1 MKSIKSKEVAVLL
14 IGPFNDTFDY
24 LIEENI
30 NEISPGQIVLAP
42 FRQRKV
48 VGIIVSEGSKTVSKS
63 KLKTVIDIYEL
74 DPIPLPTIDL
84 ISFLA
89 NWNCVYKG
97 LVLKMV
103 LSPLEAIISPQ
114 YNKVYKYNLEDGLSI
129 DSIDNKKLRSKRKL
143 VLDALV
149 NSDKEVY
156 ETSLIQDIGVS
167 KTILKDMV
175 NKNLIVEKLI
185 KIKPDFSKNFIKSND
200 IKKENDKPLNEHQKN
215 AVDKINKSIKNNET
229 DCFLLDG
236 VPGSGKTETYFETV
250 QTCLDERK
258 QVLILLP
265 EIALTPDWQKR
276 FYNKFNFNPLVWH
289 SDISKK
295 KRKEIWLSALS
306 GTAGVIVGA
315 RSALMIP
322 ISKLGLIVVDEEH
335 EPAFKQEEN
344 VRYNARDMAVY
355 RANRSSAT
363 IVLASATPSLETFYN
378 MRMGKYIHLTLPKRA
393 TGADMPDIK
402 LLDLKLHPP
411 KKGNWISPLLIN
423 QIQDKL
429 LKKEQTLL
437 FLNRR
442 GYAPLRVC
450 NSCGNKVKCIN
461 CETWLVEHRL
471 DNLLTCHHCG
481 YSKHIS
487 NICEVCGNKDQM
499 KSCGPGVERI
509 EEEVQRLF
517 PEAKSITLSSDTMK
531 NQNLLTNAIEQ
542 IKNSEV
548 DIIIGTQMVAK
559 GHDFPK
565 LKLVGIIDGDIG
577 LSGGDLRASERS
589 FQLLQQV
596 AGRSG
601 RHTIGTNDKG
611 IVYLQTFDTENPIIK
626 AIAQNNRD
634 DFFEKELISRK
645 NANMPPYGRLA
656 AIILSS
662 KFESNLDSFSSD
674 ISRLAPSFKNVKIF
688 GPAPAPMYFLR
699 GKYRRRFLIKSD
711 KTVNI
716 QKVLIDWTKKINK
729 PSNINL
735 TIDIDPFS
743 FM

>member
-114 YNKVYKYNLEDGLSI
+114 YKKVYKYNLEDGLSI

-156 ETSLIQDIGVS
+156 EASLIQDIGVS

-215 AVDKINKSIKNNET
+215 AVDKINKSIKNNEA

-411 KKGNWISPLLIN
+411 QKGNWISPLLIN

-565 LKLVGIIDGDIG
+565 LKLVGIIDADIG

-601 RHTIGTNDKG
+601 RHTAGTNDKG

-662 KFESNLDSFSSD
+662 KFESNLDSFASD

-729 PSNINL
+729 PSSINL

>member
-156 ETSLIQDIGVS
+156 ETSLIQDIGVT

-215 AVDKINKSIKNNET
+215 AVDKINKSIKKNEA

-378 MRMGKYIHLTLPKRA
+378 MRMGKYIHLILPKRA

-411 KKGNWISPLLIN
+411 QKGNWISPLLIN

-601 RHTIGTNDKG
+601 RHTAGTNDKG
-611 IVYLQTFDTENPIIK
+611 LVYLQTFDTENPIIK

-662 KFESNLDSFSSD
+662 KFESNLDSFASD

>member
-48 VGIIVSEGSKTVSKS
+48 VGIIVSEGSKTISKS

-215 AVDKINKSIKNNET
+215 AVDKINKSIKKNEA

-295 KRKEIWLSALS
+295 KRKDIWLSALS

-411 KKGNWISPLLIN
+411 QKGNWISPLLIN

-601 RHTIGTNDKG
+601 RHTAGTNDKG
-611 IVYLQTFDTENPIIK
+611 LVYLQTFDTENPIIK

-662 KFESNLDSFSSD
+662 KFESNLDSFASD

>member
-63 KLKTVIDIYEL
+63 KLKNVIDIYEL

-143 VLDALV
+143 VLDVLV
-149 NSDKEVY
+149 NSDEEVY
-156 ETSLIQDIGVS
+156 EASLIQDIGVS
-167 KTILKDMV
+167 KIILKDMV

-215 AVDKINKSIKNNET
+215 AVDKINKSIKKNET

-355 RANRSSAT
+355 RAKRSSAT

-411 KKGNWISPLLIN
+411 QKGNWISPLLIN

-601 RHTIGTNDKG
+601 RHTAGTNDKG
-611 IVYLQTFDTENPIIK
+611 LVYLQTFDTENPIIK

-662 KFESNLDSFSSD
+662 KFESNLDSFASD

-716 QKVLIDWTKKINK
+716 QKVLMDWTKKINK
-729 PSNINL
+729 PSSINL

>member
-156 ETSLIQDIGVS
+156 ETFLIQDIGVS

-215 AVDKINKSIKNNET
+215 AVDKINKSIKKNET

-355 RANRSSAT
+355 RANRSSAS

-411 KKGNWISPLLIN
+411 QKGNWISPLLIN

-601 RHTIGTNDKG
+601 RHTAGTNDKG

-735 TIDIDPFS
+735 NIDIDPFS

>member
-1 MKSIKSKEVAVLL
+1 MKSIKTKEVAVLL

-215 AVDKINKSIKNNET
+215 AVDKINKSIKKNEA

-355 RANRSSAT
+355 RAKRSSAT

-411 KKGNWISPLLIN
+411 QKGNWISPLLIN

-601 RHTIGTNDKG
+601 RHTAGTNDKG
-611 IVYLQTFDTENPIIK
+611 LVYLQTFDTENPIIK

-662 KFESNLDSFSSD
+662 KFESNLDSFASD

-729 PSNINL
+729 PSSINL

>member
-215 AVDKINKSIKNNET
+215 AVDKINKSIKKNEA

-295 KRKEIWLSALS
+295 KRKGIWLSALS

-355 RANRSSAT
+355 RAKRSSAT

-411 KKGNWISPLLIN
+411 QKGNWISPLLIN

-601 RHTIGTNDKG
+601 RHTAGTNDKG

-662 KFESNLDSFSSD
+662 KFESNLDSFASD

-729 PSNINL
+729 PSSINL

>member
-215 AVDKINKSIKNNET
+215 AVDKINKSIKKNEA

-355 RANRSSAT
+355 RAKRSSAT

-411 KKGNWISPLLIN
+411 QKGNWISPLLIN

-601 RHTIGTNDKG
+601 RHTAGTNDKG

-662 KFESNLDSFSSD
+662 KFESNLDSFASD

-729 PSNINL
+729 PSSINL

>member
-30 NEISPGQIVLAP
+30 NEVSPGQIVLAP

-215 AVDKINKSIKNNET
+215 AVDKINKSIKKNEA

-355 RANRSSAT
+355 RAKRSSAT

-411 KKGNWISPLLIN
+411 QKGNWISPLLIN

-471 DNLLTCHHCG
+471 ENLLTCHHCG

-601 RHTIGTNDKG
+601 RHTAGTNDKG

-662 KFESNLDSFSSD
+662 KFESNLDSFASD

-729 PSNINL
+729 PSSINL

>member
-215 AVDKINKSIKNNET
+215 AVDKINKSIKKNEA

-355 RANRSSAT
+355 RAKRSSAT

-411 KKGNWISPLLIN
+411 QKGNWISPLLIN

-601 RHTIGTNDKG
+601 RHTAGTNDKG
-611 IVYLQTFDTENPIIK
+611 LVYLQTFDTENPIIK

-662 KFESNLDSFSSD
+662 KFESNLDSFASD

-729 PSNINL
+729 PSSINL

>member
-1 MKSIKSKEVAVLL
+1 MK
-14 IGPFNDTFDY
+14 
-24 LIEENI
+24 
-30 NEISPGQIVLAP
+30 ISVGQIVSAP

-48 VGIIVSEGSKTVSKS
+48 VGIIVSEGSKTISQS
-63 KLKTVIDIYEL
+63 KLKTLIDIYEI

-114 YNKVYKYNLEDGLSI
+114 YNKIYKYNLEDSLSI

-167 KTILKDMV
+167 KTVLKDMV
-175 NKNLIVEKLI
+175 NKNLIIEQLI

-200 IKKENDKPLNEHQKN
+200 IKKENDKLLNEHQKN
-215 AVDKINKSIKNNET
+215 AVDKINKSILKDKT

-250 QTCLDERK
+250 RTCLNERK

-402 LLDLKLHPP
+402 LLDLKLYPP
-411 KKGNWISPLLIN
+411 QKGNWISPLLIN
-423 QIQDKL
+423 EIQDKL

-531 NQNLLTNAIEQ
+531 NQNLLTDAIEQ

-589 FQLLQQV
+589 FQLV
-596 AGRSG
+596 TTSR
-601 RHTIGTNDKG
+601 RKIWKT
-611 IVYLQTFDTENPIIK
+611 Y
-626 AIAQNNRD
+626 NR
-634 DFFEKELISRK
+634 
-645 NANMPPYGRLA
+645 
-656 AIILSS
+656 
-662 KFESNLDSFSSD
+662 
-674 ISRLAPSFKNVKIF
+674 FK
-688 GPAPAPMYFLR
+688 
-699 GKYRRRFLIKSD
+699 
-711 KTVNI
+711 
-716 QKVLIDWTKKINK
+716 
-729 PSNINL
+729 
-735 TIDIDPFS
+735 
-743 FM
+743 

>member
-63 KLKTVIDIYEL
+63 KLKNVIDIYEL

-215 AVDKINKSIKNNET
+215 AVDKINKSIKKNEA

-355 RANRSSAT
+355 RAKRSSAT

-411 KKGNWISPLLIN
+411 QKGNWISPLLIN

-601 RHTIGTNDKG
+601 RHTAGTNDKG
-611 IVYLQTFDTENPIIK
+611 LVYLQTFDTENPIIK

>member
-1 MKSIKSKEVAVLL
+1 
-14 IGPFNDTFDY
+14 
-24 LIEENI
+24 
-30 NEISPGQIVLAP
+30 
-42 FRQRKV
+42 
-48 VGIIVSEGSKTVSKS
+48 
-63 KLKTVIDIYEL
+63 
-74 DPIPLPTIDL
+74 
-84 ISFLA
+84 
-89 NWNCVYKG
+89 
-97 LVLKMV
+97 
-103 LSPLEAIISPQ
+103 
-114 YNKVYKYNLEDGLSI
+114 
-129 DSIDNKKLRSKRKL
+129 
-143 VLDALV
+143 
-149 NSDKEVY
+149 
-156 ETSLIQDIGVS
+156 
-167 KTILKDMV
+167 
-175 NKNLIVEKLI
+175 
-185 KIKPDFSKNFIKSND
+185 
-200 IKKENDKPLNEHQKN
+200 
-215 AVDKINKSIKNNET
+215 
-229 DCFLLDG
+229 LLDG

-355 RANRSSAT
+355 RANRSSAS

-601 RHTIGTNDKG
+601 RHTTGTNDKG

-674 ISRLAPSFKNVKIF
+674 ISKLAPSFKNVKIF

>member
-175 NKNLIVEKLI
+175 NKNHIVEKLI

-215 AVDKINKSIKNNET
+215 AVDKINKSIKKNET

-355 RANRSSAT
+355 RANRSSAS

>member
-1 MKSIKSKEVAVLL
+1 MKCIQKKEVAVLL
-14 IGPFNDTFDY
+14 IGPFNEPFDY
-24 LIEENI
+24 LIKDNI
-30 NEISPGQIVLAP
+30 NKVSIGQIVLAP
-42 FRQRKV
+42 LGQRKV
-48 VGIIVSEGSKTVSKS
+48 VGIIVGEGSKTITKN
-63 KLKTVIDIYEL
+63 KLKALINIYDI
-74 DPIPLPTIDL
+74 DPIPFPSIEL

-103 LSPLEAIISPQ
+103 LTPLEAVTSLKYQKI
-114 YNKVYKYNLEDGLSI
+114 YKYNLEEGLSI
-129 DSIDNKKLRSKRKL
+129 ESIDKKQIRSKRKL
-143 VLDALV
+143 VLDNLFY
-149 NSDKEVY
+149 SDKEICEDDLIK
-156 ETSLIQDIGVS
+156 ETGVS
-167 KTILKDMV
+167 KIILKDMV
-175 NKNLIVEKLI
+175 KKKLVVEELIQ
-185 KIKPDFSKNFIKSND
+185 IKPVFSKNIFKKDEIKQ
-200 IKKENDKPLNEHQKN
+200 ENNRELNEHQRS
-215 AVDKINKSIKNNET
+215 AIDVINVSIKEGKP

-250 QTCLDERK
+250 QTCLNQSK

-276 FYNKFNFNPLVWH
+276 FYNKFNFNPFVWH
-289 SDISKK
+289 SEINKK
-295 KRKEIWLSALS
+295 KRKEIWLSALN

-322 ISKLGLIVVDEEH
+322 ISALGLIIVDEEH

-355 RANRSSAT
+355 RANRSSAS
-363 IVLASATPSLETFYN
+363 IILASATPSLETFHN
-378 MRMGKYIHLTLPKRA
+378 MRIGKYIHLTLPKRA

-402 LLDLKLHPP
+402 LLDLKLNPP
-411 KKGNWISPLLIN
+411 QKGNWISPILISE
-423 QIQDKL
+423 IQDKL

-461 CETWLVEHRL
+461 CETWLVEHRSN
-471 DNLLTCHHCG
+471 NLLTCHHCG

-487 NICEVCGNKDQM
+487 NVCEACGNKDQM

-509 EEEVQRLF
+509 EEEVKKLF
-517 PEAKSITLSSDTMK
+517 PEAKLITLSSDTMK
-531 NQNLLTNAIEQ
+531 NQSLLTDTIEK

-596 AGRSG
+596 SGRSG
-601 RHTIGTNDKG
+601 RHSTGPKDKG

-626 AIAQNNRD
+626 AIGQNNRD
-634 DFFEKELISRK
+634 DFFERELMSRK

-656 AIILSS
+656 SIILSS
-662 KFESNLDSFSSD
+662 RFESNLDNFATEL
-674 ISRLAPSFKNVKIF
+674 SRLAPTFKNVKIF

-711 KTVNI
+711 KSVNI

-735 TIDIDPFS
+735 SIDIDPFS

>member
-1 MKSIKSKEVAVLL
+1 MKSIKTKEVAVLL

-30 NEISPGQIVLAP
+30 NEISIGQIVSAP

-48 VGIIVSEGSKTVSKS
+48 VGIIVSEGSKTISQS
-63 KLKTVIDIYEL
+63 KLKTLIDIYEI

-114 YNKVYKYNLEDGLSI
+114 YNKIYKYNLEDSLSI

-167 KTILKDMV
+167 KTVLKDMV
-175 NKNLIVEKLI
+175 NKNLIIEELI

-200 IKKENDKPLNEHQKN
+200 IKKENDKLLNEHQKN
-215 AVDKINKSIKNNET
+215 AVDKINKSILKDKT

-250 QTCLDERK
+250 RTCLNERK

-402 LLDLKLHPP
+402 LLDLKLYPP
-411 KKGNWISPLLIN
+411 QKGNWISPLLIN
-423 QIQDKL
+423 EIQDKL

-531 NQNLLTNAIEQ
+531 NQNLLTDAIEQ

-601 RHTIGTNDKG
+601 RHTTGSNDKG

-634 DFFEKELISRK
+634 EFFEKELISRK

-662 KFESNLDSFSSD
+662 KFESNLDSFASD
-674 ISRLAPSFKNVKIF
+674 VSRLAPSFKNVKIF

-716 QKVLIDWTKKINK
+716 QKVLIDWTKKVHK

>member
-215 AVDKINKSIKNNET
+215 AVDKINKSILKDKT

-355 RANRSSAT
+355 RAKRSSAT

-411 KKGNWISPLLIN
+411 QKGNWISPLLIN

-601 RHTIGTNDKG
+601 RHTAGTNDKG

-626 AIAQNNRD
+626 AIAQSNRD
-634 DFFEKELISRK
+634 EFFEKELMSRK

-662 KFESNLDSFSSD
+662 KFESNLDSFASD

-716 QKVLIDWTKKINK
+716 QKVLIDWT
-729 PSNINL
+729 
-735 TIDIDPFS
+735 
-743 FM
+743 

>member
-149 NSDKEVY
+149 NSDKEVN
-156 ETSLIQDIGVS
+156 EASLIQDIGVS

-215 AVDKINKSIKNNET
+215 AVDKINKSIKKNET

-355 RANRSSAT
+355 RAKRSSAT

-411 KKGNWISPLLIN
+411 QKGNWISPLLIN

-601 RHTIGTNDKG
+601 RHTAGTNDKG

-662 KFESNLDSFSSD
+662 KFESNLDSFASD

>member
-215 AVDKINKSIKNNET
+215 AVDKINKSIKKNEA

-355 RANRSSAT
+355 RANRSSAS

-601 RHTIGTNDKG
+601 RHTAGTNDKG

>member
-215 AVDKINKSIKNNET
+215 AVDKINKSIKKNEA

-355 RANRSSAT
+355 RAKRSSAT

-411 KKGNWISPLLIN
+411 QKGNWISPLLIN

-601 RHTIGTNDKG
+601 RHTAGTNDKG
-611 IVYLQTFDTENPIIK
+611 LVYLQTFDTENPIIK

-662 KFESNLDSFSSD
+662 KFESNLDSFASD

-716 QKVLIDWTKKINK
+716 QKVLMDWTKKINK

>member
-215 AVDKINKSIKNNET
+215 AVDKINKSIKKNEA

-355 RANRSSAT
+355 RANRSSAS

-601 RHTIGTNDKG
+601 RHTAGTNDKG
-611 IVYLQTFDTENPIIK
+611 LVYLQTFDTENPIIK

-662 KFESNLDSFSSD
+662 KFESNLDSFASD

-729 PSNINL
+729 PSSINL

>member
-1 MKSIKSKEVAVLL
+1 MSIKESK
-14 IGPFNDTFDY
+14 P
-24 LIEENI
+24 
-30 NEISPGQIVLAP
+30 
-42 FRQRKV
+42 
-48 VGIIVSEGSKTVSKS
+48 
-63 KLKTVIDIYEL
+63 
-74 DPIPLPTIDL
+74 
-84 ISFLA
+84 
-89 NWNCVYKG
+89 
-97 LVLKMV
+97 
-103 LSPLEAIISPQ
+103 
-114 YNKVYKYNLEDGLSI
+114 
-129 DSIDNKKLRSKRKL
+129 
-143 VLDALV
+143 
-149 NSDKEVY
+149 
-156 ETSLIQDIGVS
+156 
-167 KTILKDMV
+167 
-175 NKNLIVEKLI
+175 
-185 KIKPDFSKNFIKSND
+185 
-200 IKKENDKPLNEHQKN
+200 
-215 AVDKINKSIKNNET
+215 

-250 QTCLDERK
+250 QTCLNESK

-276 FYNKFNFNPLVWH
+276 FYNKFNFNPFVWH
-289 SDISKK
+289 SEISKK
-295 KRKEIWLSALS
+295 KRKEIWLSALN

-322 ISKLGLIVVDEEH
+322 ISKLGLIIVDEEH

-355 RANRSSAT
+355 IANRSSAS
-363 IVLASATPSLETFYN
+363 IVLASATPSLETFHN
-378 MRMGKYIHLTLPKRA
+378 MKMGKYIHLTLPKRA

-402 LLDLKLHPP
+402 LLDLKLNPP
-411 KKGNWISPLLIN
+411 QKGNWISPILIGE
-423 QIQDKL
+423 IQDKL

-461 CETWLVEHRL
+461 CETWLVEHRS

-487 NICEVCGNKDQM
+487 NICEACGNKDQM

-509 EEEVQRLF
+509 EEEVKRLF
-517 PEAKSITLSSDTMK
+517 PEAKLITLSSDTMK
-531 NQNLLTNAIEQ
+531 NQNLLTDAIEK

-596 AGRSG
+596 SGRSG
-601 RHTIGTNDKG
+601 RHSTSSNDKG
-611 IVYLQTFDTENPIIK
+611 IVYLQTFDTENPIIR
-626 AIAQNNRD
+626 AIAENNRD
-634 DFFEKELISRK
+634 DFFEKELMSRK

-662 KFESNLDSFSSD
+662 KFESKLSD
-674 ISRLAPSFKNVKIF
+674 FATELSRLAPTFKNVKIF

-711 KTVNI
+711 KSVNI
-716 QKVLIDWTKKINK
+716 QKVLIDWTKKIKK

-735 TIDIDPFS
+735 NIDIDPFS

>member
-215 AVDKINKSIKNNET
+215 AVDKINKSIKKNEA

-355 RANRSSAT
+355 RAKRSSAT

-411 KKGNWISPLLIN
+411 QKGNWISPLLIN
-423 QIQDKL
+423 QIEDKL

-601 RHTIGTNDKG
+601 RHTAGTNDKG

-662 KFESNLDSFSSD
+662 KFESNLDSFASD

>member
-215 AVDKINKSIKNNET
+215 AVDKINKSIKKNET

-355 RANRSSAT
+355 RAKRSSAT

-411 KKGNWISPLLIN
+411 QKGNWISPLLIN

-601 RHTIGTNDKG
+601 RHTAGTNDKG
-611 IVYLQTFDTENPIIK
+611 LVYLQTFDTENPIIK

-662 KFESNLDSFSSD
+662 KFESNLDSFASD

-729 PSNINL
+729 PSSINL